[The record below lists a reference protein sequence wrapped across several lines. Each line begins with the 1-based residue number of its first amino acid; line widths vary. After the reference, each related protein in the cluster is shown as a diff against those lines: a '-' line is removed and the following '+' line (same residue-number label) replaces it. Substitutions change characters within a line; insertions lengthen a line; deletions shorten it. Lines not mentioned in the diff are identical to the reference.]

1 MAQGCD
7 EEVGGADLSLVRLD
21 LAEGD
26 ARGVVDNDVDE
37 LPAGAAAVALA
48 GPVAGDAVAG
58 FLEAAEFLDVDVDHV
73 AGIGVFIA
81 AGRRGWI
88 EIAGAGEP
96 GGAGR

>member
-1 MAQGCD
+1 
-7 EEVGGADLSLVRLD
+7 
-21 LAEGD
+21 
-26 ARGVVDNDVDE
+26 
-37 LPAGAAAVALA
+37 
-48 GPVAGDAVAG
+48 VAG